1 MTEQNLPNPFIIDGP
16 VRQSHAF
23 FGQEAVFAWIR
34 SNLQAATA
42 RPCMALF
49 APPRSGKSSILWQV
63 AQGSLGELA
72 LPLLIDLA
80 ELQQESLAAFYR
92 SLTSVAARAAQ
103 HQGIMVTEPD
113 AAHFVVRPLHTFVL
127 WLSQGLLPL
136 VEGRKLL
143 FLFDNTEAVL
153 PAVDAALLPVDV
165 LPTLTDALV
174 DEGPVFALF
183 AVAQMPEEPLRQAL
197 AFLHQAEP
205 LVVPPLSLR
214 AAVALLR
221 QPTTYTMVQSVA
233 QYVYELTQG
242 HPYLLQLYGYAL
254 HERQAA
260 LHLHTITVADVIAV
274 RRTVQQMLTARGE
287 EALTAV
293 GYSLPAYEL
302 SGAEMIY
309 RTRTV
314 PPAPGERSRRLAWL
328 LLLLLLLVG
337 AFLWQQFADLPPSSP
352 AQAISTLPAET
363 PTARILV
370 IIVTEPAPPTPTFTP
385 VTPTAVPSDTPT
397 PLPTETPVPEP
408 TQPSPTPTPPTPTPI
423 PTLIVRELD
432 RMPMVYV
439 PAGTFI
445 MGSLANDV
453 MAGNDEKPQILVQ
466 MSSFYIDRYE
476 VSVSQYAAFLTYLGR
491 YERACNRQNC
501 ALTRERVGVTSYLI
515 ESQAADG
522 SPLFTALRGFED
534 YPINHVSWYGAAAYC
549 EWVGARLPTEAEW
562 EYAARGTDGRI
573 YPWGND
579 PPNQLVAVFNS
590 ESFDN
595 LKPVDAL
602 PGGMSPF
609 GVYGMAGSMWEW
621 VADWYDPVYYSRS
634 PLVDPKGPS
643 VGLTKVMRGGAWP
656 NNNLADRI
664 RAANRVGLE
673 PDFISSSVG
682 FRCAKSP

>member
-1 MTEQNLPNPFIIDGP
+1 MTEQSFHNPFIIDGP
-16 VRQSHAF
+16 VRLSHAF

-63 AQGSLGELA
+63 SQGSLGDLV
-72 LPLLIDLA
+72 LPLMIDLA
-80 ELQQESLAAFYR
+80 QLQLESLAAFYR
-92 SLTSVAARAAQ
+92 SLTSAAAMAAQ
-103 HQGIMVTEPD
+103 HHGLRVTEPD

-136 VEGRKLL
+136 AEGRKLL
-143 FLFDNTEAVL
+143 FLFDNSEAVL
-153 PAVDAALLPVDV
+153 PAIDAALLPVDV

-174 DEGPVFALF
+174 SEGSVFALF
-183 AVAQMPEEPLRQAL
+183 AVSQIPEEPLRQAL

-221 QPTTYTMVQSVA
+221 QPTHYALVQSVA

-254 HERQAA
+254 YERQAA
-260 LHLHTITVADVIAV
+260 LDLHTITVADVVAV
-274 RRTVQQMLTARGE
+274 RRTVQQMLAARGE
-287 EALTAV
+287 EGLTAV
-293 GYSLPAYEL
+293 TASLPAYEL
-302 SGAEMIY
+302 AGAEMIY
-309 RTRTV
+309 RTRAV
-314 PPAPGERSRRLAWL
+314 RPLPAKRLHLAGLLLPL
-328 LLLLLLLVG
+328 LLLLLG
-337 AFLWQQFADLPPSSP
+337 ALLWQQLVVNSSAQQNEVASSLPE
-352 AQAISTLPAET
+352 QT

-370 IIVTEPAPPTPTFTP
+370 IIVTEAAPP
-385 VTPTAVPSDTPT
+385 TPT
-397 PLPTETPVPEP
+397 PLPTIPPTAVPTDTPTSLPTETPTPEP
-408 TQPSPTPTPPTPTPI
+408 TPSPPVSTPTTV
-423 PTLIVRELD
+423 PTLIVREPD

-439 PAGTFI
+439 PAGEFL
-445 MGSLANDV
+445 MGSLENDV

-466 MSSFYIDRYE
+466 MSAFYIDRYE
-476 VSVSQYAAFLTYLGR
+476 VSVGQYAAFLTQLGR
-491 YERACNRQNC
+491 YERACNRQDC
-501 ALTRERVGVTSYLI
+501 AWPRERIGATSYLI
-515 ESQAADG
+515 QSQAPDG
-522 SPLFTALRGFED
+522 SLLFTALRGFED

-590 ESFDN
+590 DTYDN

-602 PGGMSPF
+602 PGGVSPF

-621 VADWYDPVYYSRS
+621 VADWYDPAYYSKS
-634 PLVDPKGPS
+634 PAVDPKGPS

-664 RAANRVGLE
+664 RAANRLGVE
-673 PDFISSSVG
+673 PNFISSTVG